1 MREKRIFSMN
11 PDYKSLFDSYIKKIS
26 GRGSQKTGLCFFHND
41 TNESFSFNEDSGLWK
56 CFTGCGEGN
65 AYQFAEKVRVDPRPY
80 ITNTDQV
87 SVPIIAPK
95 TEELKYED
103 KKLIQTCHEYLI
115 SHYSELVDLP
125 WDIKVVKKYYVG
137 YHKDKKCFTF
147 PHFNKDGKAIN
158 IKFHKSEN
166 GDPPYSISGHG
177 QNRFYPHNITSSEL
191 VLCEGEKDA
200 ITLESNG
207 FNPITVTT
215 GAMSLPDDLSI
226 LEKVEKITIVLDND
240 EAGRKGSQ
248 KIAEAVKKRF
258 PSMIVGIVNWDKEL
272 PNKYDVTDYF
282 LTNKKEDFEEL
293 ILTANEIKTEKKNSI
308 GIIPVPEDFYSI
320 VNTDRVR
327 PKDFID
333 GILPK
338 ESICAIVS
346 DAGVGKTLM
355 ALNWSIYLSSGESW
369 CGHKI
374 ERPHKV
380 LYFLAE
386 GGIYNL
392 DERIKKLSKHS
403 IKPEKGYFYPFAVHP
418 YDLLDPN
425 DYSEIQGHLKIINP
439 EIIIID
445 TFIKSHKNDEN
456 DNTGMQRVLDVIRGM
471 ITGKKRSAIIC
482 HHIGKSGKE
491 RGASSFKGDVDTMVR
506 LDENASGIR
515 TMSFKKIRNGEM
527 IDPIRFSLNADT
539 LIFEDESRSEI
550 DKLISKLEPGKGYRM
565 DDLIKLY
572 SGSKST
578 FYDKEINKELKKLLK
593 SDGKL
598 LYKNSPESKVRSDSY
613 LRTD

>member
-1 MREKRIFSMN
+1 MN
-11 PDYKSLFDSYIKKIS
+11 DYSDLFYRYVKKIK
-26 GRGSQKTGLCFFHND
+26 GRGSQKTGLCPLHND
-41 TNESFSFNEDSGLWK
+41 TKESFSFNEDSGLWK

-65 AYQFAEKVRVDPRPY
+65 AYQFAEKVRVDPKPY
-80 ITNTDQV
+80 ITNSDP
-87 SVPIIAPK
+87 VPIVKMK
-95 TEELKYED
+95 TEELNYED
-103 KKLIQTCHEYLI
+103 KKLIQTCHEYLV

-125 WDIKVVKKYYVG
+125 WDIDVVKKYYVG

-147 PHFNKDGKAIN
+147 PHFNNEGKAIN

-177 QNRFYPHNITSSEL
+177 QNRFYPHEITGNHL
-191 VLCEGEKDA
+191 TWIEGEKDST
-200 ITLESNG
+200 TLESNG

-258 PSMIVGIVNWDKEL
+258 PSMIVGIVKWDKEL

-282 LTNKKEDFEEL
+282 LTNKREDFEEL

-320 VNTDRVR
+320 VNTTRVR

-374 ERPHKV
+374 QKPHRV

-386 GGIYNL
+386 GGIFNL

-403 IKPEKGYFYPFAVHP
+403 IKPEKGYFFPFAVHP
-418 YDLLDPN
+418 YDLLNPN
-425 DYSEIQGHLKIINP
+425 DFLEIQGYLNLINP

-456 DNTGMQRVLDVIRGM
+456 DNTGMQRVVDVIRGM
-471 ITGKKRSAIIC
+471 ITGKERSVIIC
-482 HHIGKSGKE
+482 HHVGNNKKV

-506 LDENASGIR
+506 LDENSSGIR
-515 TMSFKKIRNGEM
+515 TMSFEKIRNGEM
-527 IDPIRFSLNADT
+527 LSPITFSLNSNT
-539 LIFEDESRSEI
+539 LIFEDESRSDV
-550 DKLISKLEPGKGYRM
+550 DKLISGLEPGRGYKM
-565 DDLIKLY
+565 GELKELY
-572 SGSKST
+572 TGCKTT
-578 FYDKEINKELKKLLK
+578 FYDKGINEECKKRLRF
-593 SDGKL
+593 DGKL
-598 LYKNSPESKVRSDSY
+598 LYKD
-613 LRTD
+613 

>member
-1 MREKRIFSMN
+1 MDYNIFESNVEK
-11 PDYKSLFDSYIKKIS
+11 IK
-26 GRGSQKTGLCFFHND
+26 GRGVQKTGLCPFHSD
-41 TNESFSFNEDSGLWK
+41 TKESFSYNEETGLWK
-56 CFTGCGEGN
+56 CFAGCGSGN
-65 AYQFAEKVRVDPRPY
+65 AYQFAEKIGVDPRPF
-80 ITNTDQV
+80 ITNTDLP
-87 SVPIIAPK
+87 VPPK
-95 TEELKYED
+95 PKDEELGYED
-103 KKLIQTCHEYLI
+103 KKLIIKCHEYLI
-115 SHYSELVDLP
+115 SNYSTLVDLP
-125 WDIKVVKKYYVG
+125 WDIEVVKKYYVG

-158 IKFHKSEN
+158 IKFHKSED
-166 GDPPYSISGHG
+166 GDQPHSISGHG
-177 QNRFYPHNITSSEL
+177 QNRFYPHIITASEL

-226 LEKVEKITIVLDND
+226 LENVEKIIITLDND
-240 EAGRKGSQ
+240 DAGRKGFQ
-248 KIAEAVKKRF
+248 KIAEEVKKQF
-258 PSMIVGIVNWDKEL
+258 SSMSVNALNWDKSL
-272 PNKYDVTDYF
+272 PNKYDVTDF
-282 LTNKKEDFEEL
+282 FKTHDRKEFEEL
-293 ILTANEIKTEKKNSI
+293 ILESTEQKIEKKNSI
-308 GIIPVPEDFYSI
+308 GINPIPEDFYSI
-320 VNTDRVR
+320 VNTKRVR

-346 DAGVGKTLM
+346 DAGVGKTLL
-355 ALNWSIYLSSGESW
+355 ALNWSIYLSSGKPW

-386 GGIYNL
+386 GGIHSL
-392 DERIKKLSKHS
+392 DERIKKLSNHS
-403 IKPEKGYFYPFAVHP
+403 IKPERNYFFPFAVRP
-418 YDLLDPN
+418 YDLLNPIDL
-425 DYSEIQGHLKIINP
+425 SEIEGYLNEIDP

-445 TFIKSHKNDEN
+445 TFIKAHQNDEN

-471 ITGKKRSAIIC
+471 ITGKERSAIIC

-491 RGASSFKGDVDTMVR
+491 RGASSFKGDVDTMVM
-506 LDENASGIR
+506 LEENSSGIR

-527 IDPIRFSLNADT
+527 IDPIKFSLNADT

-550 DKLISKLEPGKGYRM
+550 DKLISKLEPGKGYKM

-578 FYDKEINKELKKLLK
+578 FYDKEINKVLKKLLK

-598 LYKNSPESKVRSDSY
+598 LYKNSPESKVRSDSI
-613 LRTD
+613 